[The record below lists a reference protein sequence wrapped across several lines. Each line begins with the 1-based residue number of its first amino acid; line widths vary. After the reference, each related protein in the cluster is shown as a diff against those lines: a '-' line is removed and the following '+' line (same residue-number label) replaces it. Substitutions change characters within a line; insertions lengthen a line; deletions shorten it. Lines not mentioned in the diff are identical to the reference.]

1 MICWAFLYFGADT
14 AQGQGQTKL
23 LCFVAGQWE
32 TRRVPL
38 PTFHVSISGSIL
50 ALYGA
55 VLSTITAAAQIIG
68 HFRDRAHIKIRVEP
82 NMEVVGDPSLWGK
95 TFTIVN
101 VANAGRRPITV
112 TNIGAFRLHPADPF
126 VVGMTRPPTPHE
138 LKEGKQ
144 MTAMIEQKY
153 LESADIEHREVWD
166 ATGRA
171 HRLYIAPWYKR
182 WPSRVRRRFSLKRA
196 AKK

>member
-1 MICWAFLYFGADT
+1 
-14 AQGQGQTKL
+14 
-23 LCFVAGQWE
+23 
-32 TRRVPL
+32 
-38 PTFHVSISGSIL
+38 
-50 ALYGA
+50 
-55 VLSTITAAAQIIG
+55 
-68 HFRDRAHIKIRVEP
+68 
-82 NMEVVGDPSLWGK
+82 MEVVGDPSLWGK

-153 LESADIEHREVWD
+153 LESADIEHWEVWD
-166 ATGRA
+166 AAGRA

-182 WPSRVRRRFSLKRA
+182 
-196 AKK
+196 

>member
-1 MICWAFLYFGADT
+1 
-14 AQGQGQTKL
+14 
-23 LCFVAGQWE
+23 
-32 TRRVPL
+32 
-38 PTFHVSISGSIL
+38 VSISGSIL
-50 ALYGA
+50 PLYGA

-138 LKEGKQ
+138 LKKSKL

-171 HRLYIAPWYKR
+171 LSLGIGEIRQDAE
-182 WPSRVRRRFSLKRA
+182 SVFSSQTTDRVFLMRIGEKCSSHSSP
-196 AKK
+196 